1 MSIPAAERDK
11 MLSVPLCGPR
21 VVKRLSGSGIQSL
34 ADLAN
39 RDPHEL
45 VLAVNHSVGHTIW
58 RAPMATHAMANL
70 IDAARQEAT
79 VLPADVQARRGR
91 GRS

>member
-1 MSIPAAERDK
+1 MSISAAERDK

-21 VVKRLSGSGIQSL
+21 VVKRLERIGIQSL
-34 ADLAN
+34 TDLAG

-45 VLAVNHSVGHTIW
+45 VFAVNHSVGHPIW

-79 VLPADVQARRGR
+79 RMDR
-91 GRS
+91 